1 MKQGTIMA
9 APIHMGITMMSWTMS
24 GLGTPNIVGNLIL
37 IIVVSL
43 DQTVVY
49 IQTEATQTS

>member
-1 MKQGTIMA
+1 MA